1 MCLRTTTRLALL
13 LLFAPLF
20 ATVSVS
26 SGFCAQ
32 TADRGG
38 VGSAAHGMPSK
49 SRKGGG
55 AACGQLGQEAASS
68 SGKRRKGGG
77 SASAP
82 GVSQK
87 DLPSPSVVGVAHA
100 DAGNNGQLLTVPGV
114 LSEAEC
120 ASWVAWAESLG
131 MVSTRP
137 AGGRPGYGDAYR
149 DNFRA
154 QVHDRGIADA
164 LWDTG
169 LGRALEGVLPALKDG
184 RQAVGFNDN
193 IRLYRYD
200 PGLRFGKHYD
210 GADVDSLG
218 RETRYTVLIYLSS
231 CGGGETCFYNEHGG
245 QESARITPVP
255 GLALLH
261 RHGVDCWQHEARPVT
276 QGTKYILRTDVV
288 YARKKAAVECARPL
302 YGSF

>member
-1 MCLRTTTRLALL
+1 MIDHRFLTIFAWELEPLKLEARDPDPLWRGRARVPVSRPWWMCLRTTTRLALL

-154 QVHDRGIADA
+154 QVFPVFTAR
-164 LWDTG
+164 
-169 LGRALEGVLPALKDG
+169 
-184 RQAVGFNDN
+184 
-193 IRLYRYD
+193 
-200 PGLRFGKHYD
+200 
-210 GADVDSLG
+210 SLAK
-218 RETRYTVLIYLSS
+218 TFPT
-231 CGGGETCFYNEHGG
+231 
-245 QESARITPVP
+245 
-255 GLALLH
+255 
-261 RHGVDCWQHEARPVT
+261 
-276 QGTKYILRTDVV
+276 
-288 YARKKAAVECARPL
+288 
-302 YGSF
+302 